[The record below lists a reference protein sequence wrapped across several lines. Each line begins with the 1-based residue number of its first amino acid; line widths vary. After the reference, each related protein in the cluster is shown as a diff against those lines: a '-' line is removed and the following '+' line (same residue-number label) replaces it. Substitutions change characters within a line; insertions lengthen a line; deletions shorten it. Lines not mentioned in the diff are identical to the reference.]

1 MGENVNLNK
10 QVYSKSQYSK
20 IIDTEFKQLGV
31 KSTQQQLNETPTVQ
45 DFFQLYNDLFYD
57 IPEMGSN
64 NSHEYLIVKSSEYI
78 NFEPNNEEIEAL
90 QAEIAQLRMDL
101 FDEQKKVIEL
111 QIKTNI

>member
-31 KSTQQQLNETPTVQ
+31 KSIQQQLNETPTVQ

-64 NSHEYLIVKSSEYI
+64 NSHEYLIV
-78 NFEPNNEEIEAL
+78 
-90 QAEIAQLRMDL
+90 
-101 FDEQKKVIEL
+101 
-111 QIKTNI
+111 NI